1 MPKRPRDV
9 NQLAK
14 TVVDMTTDQIPN
26 DSLAEPSGRARGGKA
41 RTAKLTPARRREIA
55 MEGVKARQRAQA

>member
-14 TVVDMTTDQIPN
+14 TVVDMTTGQIPN

-41 RTAKLTPARRREIA
+41 RAAKLTPARRREIA
-55 MEGVKARQRAQA
+55 MEDVKARQRAQA

>member
-14 TVVDMTTDQIPN
+14 TVVDMTTGQIPN

-41 RTAKLTPARRREIA
+41 RAAKLTPARRREIA

>member
-14 TVVDMTTDQIPN
+14 AVVDMTTGQIPN
-26 DSLAEPSGRARGGKA
+26 DSLAEPSGRARSGKA
-41 RTAKLTPARRREIA
+41 RAAKLTPERRREIA

>member
-14 TVVDMTTDQIPN
+14 TVVDMTTGQIPN

-41 RTAKLTPARRREIA
+41 RAAKLTPARRRETA

>member
-14 TVVDMTTDQIPN
+14 TVVDMTTGQIPN

-41 RTAKLTPARRREIA
+41 RAAKLTLARRREIA

>member
-14 TVVDMTTDQIPN
+14 TVVDMTTGQIPN

-41 RTAKLTPARRREIA
+41 RAAKLTPERRREIA

>member
-9 NQLAK
+9 NQLPN
-14 TVVDMTTDQIPN
+14 TVVDMTTGQIPN

-41 RTAKLTPARRREIA
+41 RAAKLTPARRREIA